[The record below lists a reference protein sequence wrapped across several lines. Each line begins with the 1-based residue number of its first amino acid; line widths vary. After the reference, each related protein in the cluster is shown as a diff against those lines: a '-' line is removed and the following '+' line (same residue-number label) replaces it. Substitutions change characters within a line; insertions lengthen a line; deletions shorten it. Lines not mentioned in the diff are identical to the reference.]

1 MVSLQGV
8 VDPADIEC
16 CRPSESVIQVGR
28 VFSPISGNDI
38 PLLSYHLSA
47 EGNAEAQL
55 LSFVW
60 STGGK
65 GSKPRSWNLQNLG
78 DVLVHLYSG
87 TGTEVLV
94 TYGTASGRKNRKM
107 TKQLLGF

>member
-1 MVSLQGV
+1 MVALQGV

-16 CRPSESVIQVGR
+16 CRPSESVILVGR
-28 VFSPISGNDI
+28 VFWPISGTDI
-38 PLLSYHLSA
+38 PLLSYRLSA

-78 DVLVHLYSG
+78 DVHLYSG